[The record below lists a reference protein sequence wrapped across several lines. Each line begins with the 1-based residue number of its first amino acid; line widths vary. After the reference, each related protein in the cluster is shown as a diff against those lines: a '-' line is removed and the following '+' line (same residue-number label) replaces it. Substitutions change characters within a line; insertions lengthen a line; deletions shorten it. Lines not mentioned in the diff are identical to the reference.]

1 MLPEKIESMI
11 LRLNSAG
18 FEAYA
23 VGGCVR
29 DRLLGLEPHDYDI
42 CTSALP
48 EQTKAVFSEEKV
60 VETGLKHGTVTVIW
74 DNEPI
79 EITTFRTDGEYKDG
93 RHPESVTFTA
103 DIREDLSRRDFTVN
117 AMAYSGKS
125 GVVDLF
131 GGQEDLRNKIIRCVG
146 DPVKRFEEDALRILR
161 CLRFCSVYGFN
172 CEENTAKAVHDCKE
186 LLKNVSAERVLS
198 ELQRLLCGNCGYVLR
213 EFYDVFAQIIP
224 EIADCYGFLQHS
236 RYHDRDVW
244 EHIVSSVE
252 NAPPVFSLRFTM
264 LLHDLGKPSCCKIE
278 NGVGHFKGHAVVS
291 TAIARRVVDK
301 LHCDS
306 LNAEKICFLVEKH
319 DVPMT
324 DEPKLI
330 KRQLNKFGVDNYF
343 DLLQVHTADDMAKAP
358 QYRGRIKI
366 YNNAREIARK
376 IIEENDC
383 FSLKKLAVNGNDM
396 INAGYI
402 GAEIGKALQMLL
414 EAVIDGKCE
423 NNRENLLKYLEWNEK
438 E

>member
-1 MLPEKIESMI
+1 
-11 LRLNSAG
+11 
-18 FEAYA
+18 
-23 VGGCVR
+23 
-29 DRLLGLEPHDYDI
+29 
-42 CTSALP
+42 
-48 EQTKAVFSEEKV
+48 
-60 VETGLKHGTVTVIW
+60 
-74 DNEPI
+74 
-79 EITTFRTDGEYKDG
+79 
-93 RHPESVTFTA
+93 
-103 DIREDLSRRDFTVN
+103 
-117 AMAYSGKS
+117 
-125 GVVDLF
+125 
-131 GGQEDLRNKIIRCVG
+131 
-146 DPVKRFEEDALRILR
+146 
-161 CLRFCSVYGFN
+161 
-172 CEENTAKAVHDCKE
+172 
-186 LLKNVSAERVLS
+186 
-198 ELQRLLCGNCGYVLR
+198 
-213 EFYDVFAQIIP
+213 
-224 EIADCYGFLQHS
+224 
-236 RYHDRDVW
+236 
-244 EHIVSSVE
+244 
-252 NAPPVFSLRFTM
+252 M

-376 IIEENDC
+376 KIEENDC
-383 FSLKKLAVNGNDM
+383 FSLKKLAVKGNDM
-396 INAGYI
+396 ISEGYI
-402 GAEIGKALQMLL
+402 GAENGKALQMLL